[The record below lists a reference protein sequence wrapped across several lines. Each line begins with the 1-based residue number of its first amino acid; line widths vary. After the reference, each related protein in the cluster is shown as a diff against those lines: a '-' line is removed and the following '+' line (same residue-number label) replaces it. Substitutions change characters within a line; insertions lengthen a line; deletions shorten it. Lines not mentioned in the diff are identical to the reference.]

1 MKWEPWAQGVP
12 AISNFVQIA
21 SPGKNSNY
29 IWTSSPG
36 SPYFVPIDLSTGTIG
51 NQIKLPYSPNSM
63 VLDPTGTTLYFGSYH
78 ELMTYTAATNSLASE
93 TANVPGI
100 VLAVSPTN
108 SSVVVNDQLRAFSIS
123 TRRRTGSYT
132 SFAGIAQKAAF
143 TADGQTVYIVGD
155 GVLYIHNNFTGWSVE
170 PAREPGHADHRHLPG
185 DQHHQSHPDRP
196 DDLSAQHHGKPQQH
210 LQHVLLARSGGDH
223 SRGRGLS
230 FRQRPPRPTGSARK
244 PRSSRW

>member
-1 MKWEPWAQGVP
+1 MGTLGTGVP

-29 IWTSSPG
+29 IWVSSPG

-93 TANVPGI
+93 VTNVPGI

-108 SSVVVNDQLRAFSIS
+108 SSVVVNDQLR
-123 TRRRTGSYT
+123 
-132 SFAGIAQKAAF
+132 
-143 TADGQTVYIVGD
+143 
-155 GVLYIHNNFTGWSVE
+155 GVLYLYTPTVTAEQGLLRLPRGKLYLLRRDRPESRLHRRWPDRLHCGRRGALYPQLLYRLVDRT
-170 PAREPGHADHRHLPG
+170 AACEPGHAHHRA
-185 DQHHQSHPDRP
+185 
-196 DDLSAQHHGKPQQH
+196 SA
-210 LQHVLLARSGGDH
+210 R
-223 SRGRGLS
+223 
-230 FRQRPPRPTGSARK
+230 RPTPPALSPPTLRPIRPTPRRTPTTPTTCSARLIW
-244 PRSSRW
+244 P